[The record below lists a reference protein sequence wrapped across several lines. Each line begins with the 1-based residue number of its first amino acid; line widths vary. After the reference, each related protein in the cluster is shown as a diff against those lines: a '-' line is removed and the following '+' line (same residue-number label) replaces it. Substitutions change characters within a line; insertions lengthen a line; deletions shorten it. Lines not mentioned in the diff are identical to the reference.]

1 MLEHVP
7 PAISDLLRHEERRG
21 DLECEAAALH
31 GVVEGPRSHK
41 VCLEPVE
48 PAREV
53 APIRATGC
61 TLDLF
66 ARLLTFARTV

>member
-1 MLEHVP
+1 LAGS
-7 PAISDLLRHEERRG
+7 AIHRRTG
-21 DLECEAAALH
+21 GAECEAAALH

-41 VCLEPVE
+41 VCLEQVE
-48 PAREV
+48 PA
-53 APIRATGC
+53 PGSRADPRNGC